1 MLESPVLDTNLVGR
15 KQACRTEFCPV
26 FAAPNEQ
33 KAFNSSDIY
42 TNTNSLYSVLLDGAK
57 INAQLQSW
65 LKCQHFHSVQH
76 A

>member
-1 MLESPVLDTNLVGR
+1 MLESSVLDTNLVGR

-42 TNTNSLYSVLLDGAK
+42 QY
-57 INAQLQSW
+57 
-65 LKCQHFHSVQH
+65 
-76 A
+76 

>member
-1 MLESPVLDTNLVGR
+1 MFNYFKWPNLKLAMLVACRSNEIFKHRLQMLESSVLDRNLVGR

-42 TNTNSLYSVLLDGAK
+42 QY
-57 INAQLQSW
+57 
-65 LKCQHFHSVQH
+65 
-76 A
+76 